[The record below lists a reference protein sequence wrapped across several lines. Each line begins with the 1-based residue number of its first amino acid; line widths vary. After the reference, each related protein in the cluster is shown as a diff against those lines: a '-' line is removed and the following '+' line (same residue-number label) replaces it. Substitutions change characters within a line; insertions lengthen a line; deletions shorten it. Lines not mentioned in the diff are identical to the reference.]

1 MLPSWETNIAME
13 NPLFWWYLPGKMGM
27 LMGYVSFREGSSLVR
42 VPHESTNPGPSTTCR
57 TAMLLPDF
65 QDQSQDRGF
74 EVGYLKS
81 ANAWSLMLW
90 NNSLLGGGSSNIF
103 LCSSLLGEMI
113 QFDLIFS
120 KGLKPP
126 PRFVWSIL
134 FRILETSS
142 IICIWTEIWPFPP
155 NFRDFGS
162 EILSSINFQGVK
174 FQDVSIRR
182 VFVGLLLLSGIIIF
196 APMSPVIVIASLPIL
211 MRL

>member
-1 MLPSWETNIAME
+1 
-13 NPLFWWYLPGKMGM
+13 M

-42 VPHESTNPGPSTTCR
+42 VLHESTTSGTKHD
-57 TAMLLPDF
+57 LPNCHAAARLPRPVSRSRLWSWI
-65 QDQSQDRGF
+65 SQISERLEFDVVKQQFTRWWQ
-74 EVGYLKS
+74 LKHFFMFIPTWGDDPIWL
-81 ANAWSLMLW
+81 N
-90 NNSLLGGGSSNIF
+90 
-103 LCSSLLGEMI
+103 
-113 QFDLIFS
+113 FS